1 MQVVILCGGKG
12 VRAFPFTKY
21 LPKPLLPLRGS
32 PIIVQVIKSFVSQG
46 INDFILAAGFGKSN
60 LDDYFEGKDL
70 GAKINIVDTGDDTD
84 TGGRLYACKDLLNGS
99 FIATYADGLS
109 DVPLRCLIDFHN
121 SHEGLMTI
129 TAAPMYS
136 QYGVLEID
144 EEGKIIEMKE
154 KPLIDGLWVNAGFIV
169 FDTEVFNHWEGE
181 NLEKEVIPNLIKKG
195 LGFSY
200 RHRGFFKS
208 ADSYQDI
215 VDFEELMGDDGS
227 VPWAVKED
235 S

>member
-32 PIIVQVIKSFVSQG
+32 PIIVQVIKSFISQG
-46 INDFILAAGFGKSN
+46 FDDFILAAGFGKSN
-60 LDDYFEGKDL
+60 LDDYFEGKDI
-70 GAKINIVDTGDDTD
+70 GAKINIVDTGDDSD
-84 TGGRLYACKDLLNGS
+84 TGRRLYACKDLLRGP

-109 DVPLRCLIDFHN
+109 DVPLRRLIEFHN
-121 SHEGLMTI
+121 GHDGLMTI
-129 TAAPMYS
+129 TAARMYC
-136 QYGVLEID
+136 QYGVLKIGED
-144 EEGKIIEMKE
+144 GKVIEMQE
-154 KPLIDGLWVNAGFIV
+154 KPLIEGLWVNAGFIV
-169 FDTEVFNHWEGE
+169 FDREVFDHWEGE

-195 LGFSY
+195 MGYSY
-200 RHRGFFKS
+200 RHPGFFKS

-215 VDFEELMGDDGS
+215 VDFENLMDDDGS
-227 VPWAVKED
+227 VPWDVKED